1 MEPEIFPTF
10 QHKVERVPHFARVSE
25 VRHIFTH
32 VFRSGGYKGYGLAVM
47 VEMMT
52 SVLGGAHVGPEH
64 RHWADTSRPSNTV
77 SRLFLFQ
84 NMVILDGVV

>member
-1 MEPEIFPTF
+1 
-10 QHKVERVPHFARVSE
+10 
-25 VRHIFTH
+25 
-32 VFRSGGYKGYGLAVM
+32 M

-77 SRLFLFQ
+77 SRLFLFP
-84 NMVILDGVV
+84 NMVILDGVGVEFIKDSKKFMAVSNDPQAHLSLLDILFGDQCQ